1 LLQGRLQYILP
12 DNISPLISALFG
24 QNLRQDERLSSSS
37 LSEYSQFIKLKECVK
52 EMSEFIKQKPNW
64 FALSHSK
71 ITTIVDEREEKGEE
85 KGRKE
90 EERIKIEENSEMSEE
105 EEISSEKRKD
115 TVGESSGS
123 STTAKLD
130 SGIFDWT
137 GGNEEEMATS
147 NSIKVMSGE
156 LQKQTNNWYSIC

>member
-90 EERIKIEENSEMSEE
+90 ERIKIEENSEMSEE